1 MKVGKMSNRKILRQ
15 VVVLCLCVAA
25 GWFLKTKLS
34 PHAMTAPAGAGG
46 DPFVLVE
53 EAQLKDV
60 TPAQKFIGHVE
71 AVNEV
76 TSSRRSAVIW
86 KKCCLTKVPRSKK
99 ATFCL

>member
-1 MKVGKMSNRKILRQ
+1 
-15 VVVLCLCVAA
+15 
-25 GWFLKTKLS
+25 
-34 PHAMTAPAGAGG
+34 MTAPAGAGG

-76 TSSRRSAVIW
+76 NIQPQVSGYLEKVLFDEGSAV
-86 KKCCLTKVPRSKK
+86 KK